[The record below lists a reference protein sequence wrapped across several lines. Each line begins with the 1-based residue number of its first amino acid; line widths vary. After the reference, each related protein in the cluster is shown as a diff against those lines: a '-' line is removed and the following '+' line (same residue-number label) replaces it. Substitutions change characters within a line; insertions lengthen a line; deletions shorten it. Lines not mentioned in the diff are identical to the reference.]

1 MIKTL
6 TANQNPPDFKEFENL
21 KQQMTKLQLAIL
33 IAICPLVKFNDYI
46 AIIKFNVTLHLKMSA
61 YIVGEKQYVKRV
73 EYPNLQYS

>member
-21 KQQMTKLQLAIL
+21 KQQTTKLQLAIL
-33 IAICPLVKFNDYI
+33 IAICPLVKFNDNI
-46 AIIKFNVTLHLKMSA
+46 AMIVTLLLKMSA

-73 EYPNLQYS
+73 EYPNLVFIIS